1 MPHVRNQKSK
11 LHTKPPRVMEFATC
25 LQPYDIMKDLDN
37 LHSQITMRQL
47 LAVAPQ
53 CRTKLGSA
61 MVCKKA
67 KVVKV
72 NDNHLSQGLGA
83 PKVNVTIDG
92 VLKLIIGFQ
101 VDYGSGVILMSME
114 RREEMGLTNMI
125 LLLSFFTWQ
134 IVHVLSPWVNHFKLH
149 FKSLVEN
156 TKLISLCFESLMLNN
171 LYLAY
176 YSNHG

>member
-1 MPHVRNQKSK
+1 M
-11 LHTKPPRVMEFATC
+11 
-25 LQPYDIMKDLDN
+25 
-37 LHSQITMRQL
+37 
-47 LAVAPQ
+47 
-53 CRTKLGSA
+53 
-61 MVCKKA
+61 
-67 KVVKV
+67 KV

-156 TKLISLCFESLMLNN
+156 TKLISLCFESPMLNN